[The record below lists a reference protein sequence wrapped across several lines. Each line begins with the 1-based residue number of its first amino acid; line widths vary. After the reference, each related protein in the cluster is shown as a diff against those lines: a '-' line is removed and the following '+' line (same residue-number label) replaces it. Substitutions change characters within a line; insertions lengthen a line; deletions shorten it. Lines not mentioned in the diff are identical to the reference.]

1 MIRVNEDYIIE
12 IDTYNYIV
20 KMDQHKKGQVKDRS
34 TGEYM
39 EVDVFKTVGY
49 YKDLSWAIKG
59 IISDMNRRQLSDGLF
74 SLEDAIHI
82 IRENNGRVSDLLTKA
97 LEVLE

>member
-12 IDTYNYIV
+12 IDTYNYIA
-20 KMDQHKKGQVKDRS
+20 KMDQHKKGQVKDRA
-34 TGEYM
+34 TGEYI

-49 YKDLSWAIKG
+49 YKDLSGAIKG
-59 IISDMNRRQLSDGLF
+59 IINDMSRRQLSDGRF

-82 IRENNGRVSDLLTKA
+82 IRENNGKVYDLLEKV
-97 LEVLE
+97 LEV